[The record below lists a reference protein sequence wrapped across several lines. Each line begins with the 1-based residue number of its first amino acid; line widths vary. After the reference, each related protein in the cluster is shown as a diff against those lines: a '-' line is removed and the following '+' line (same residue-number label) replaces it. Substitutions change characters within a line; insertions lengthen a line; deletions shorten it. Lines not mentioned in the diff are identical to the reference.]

1 MSADPTAIDW
11 GAIREEEFPVARPW
25 AYFDHAAVAP
35 IPNRAA
41 MAIGRWAGNQA
52 VNGSTSWPK
61 FGGLVDVLRRDLAGW
76 IGAEAGEIAFV
87 ANTTHGIGLVAEGFP
102 WRPGDNVVVPA
113 EEYPSN
119 VYPWMNLAD
128 RGVETRLVPSR
139 DDRILIDDVRDAMD
153 DRTRVLAVSHV
164 EFSTGFRNDLDALG
178 ALCRER
184 GVAFMVDAIQGLG
197 PFTLDVRKTP
207 VDFAAAD
214 SHKWLLGPE
223 GAGFLYVRREW
234 IEQLRP
240 IGVGWNSVVGSFA
253 AGGLDFTLKPDARR
267 WEGGSWNMP
276 GLVGFA
282 ASMTLLREIGPDAL
296 SARLLDRADAVRAA
310 VAEAGWRVT
319 GSSRPEERS
328 AIVTAAA
335 DGVDPDGAIAVL
347 KSRKVVASCRRGRLR
362 LSPHIYTDAADL
374 DRLRDALV
382 AARERPDRIGKD
394 S

>member
-1 MSADPTAIDW
+1 MAIDW
-11 GAIREEEFPVARPW
+11 AAIREAEFPVAGAW

-41 MAIGRWAGNQA
+41 LAVSRWAGNQA
-52 VNGSTSWPK
+52 VNGSTEWPRWGAK
-61 FGGLVDVLRRDLAGW
+61 VDALRGDLAAW
-76 IGAEAGEIAFV
+76 IHAEPAEIAFV

-113 EEYPSN
+113 DEYPSN

-139 DDRILIDDVRDAMD
+139 DDRVLIDDIRDAMD
-153 DRTRVLAVSHV
+153 DRTRMLAVSHV
-164 EFSTGFRNDLDALG
+164 EFATGFRNDLDALG
-178 ALCRER
+178 ALCRDR
-184 GVAFMVDAIQGLG
+184 GVALFVDAIQGLG
-197 PFTLDVRKTP
+197 PHALDVRETP

-234 IEQLRP
+234 IDRLRP

-276 GLVGFA
+276 GLAGFA
-282 ASMTLLREIGPDAL
+282 ASMSLLREIGPEAL
-296 SARLLDRADAVRAA
+296 SARILERAEATRAV
-310 VAEAGWRVT
+310 VSEAGWRVI
-319 GSSRPEERS
+319 GPSRPEERS

-335 DGVDPDGAIAVL
+335 DGVDPDAAVATL
-347 KSRKVVASCRRGRLR
+347 RVRKVVASCRRGRLR
-362 LSPHIYTDAADL
+362 LSPHVYTDADDL
-374 DRLRDALV
+374 GRLRDALV
-382 AARERPDRIGKD
+382 AARRGDPSTGKD

>member
-1 MSADPTAIDW
+1 MAIDW
-11 GAIREEEFPVARPW
+11 AAIREAEFPVAGTW

-35 IPNRAA
+35 IPERAA
-41 MAIGRWAGNQA
+41 RAVARWAGNQA
-52 VNGSTSWPK
+52 ANGSTEWPEWGAK
-61 FGGLVDVLRRDLAGW
+61 IGALRDDLAAW
-76 IGAEAGEIAFV
+76 IGAEPAEIAFV

-113 EEYPSN
+113 DEYPSN

-139 DDRILIDDVRDAMD
+139 DDRILIDDVREAMD

-164 EFSTGFRNDLDALG
+164 EFATGFRNDLDSLG
-178 ALCRER
+178 TLCRGR
-184 GVAFMVDAIQGLG
+184 GVALFVDAIQGLG
-197 PFTLDVRKTP
+197 PHTLDVSKTP

-223 GAGFLYVRREW
+223 GAGFMFVRREW
-234 IEQLRP
+234 IDRLRP

-282 ASMTLLREIGPDAL
+282 ASMSLLREIGPEAL
-296 SARLLDRADAVRAA
+296 SARLLERAEATRAV
-310 VAEAGWRVT
+310 VAEAGWRLV
-319 GSSRPEERS
+319 GPSRPEERS

-335 DGVDPDGAIAVL
+335 DGVDPDAAVATL
-347 KSRKVVASCRRGRLR
+347 RARKVVASCRRGRLR
-362 LSPHIYTDAADL
+362 LSPHIYTDAEDL
-374 DRLRDALV
+374 GRLRDALI
-382 AARERPDRIGKD
+382 AARRAGGPTGKD